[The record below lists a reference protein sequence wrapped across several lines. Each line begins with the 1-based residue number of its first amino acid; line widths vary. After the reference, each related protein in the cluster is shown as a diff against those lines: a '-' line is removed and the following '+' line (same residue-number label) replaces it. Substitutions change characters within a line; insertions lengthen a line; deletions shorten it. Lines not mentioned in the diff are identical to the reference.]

1 MKASR
6 TTPRPTT
13 RQKKNKVY
21 WVIFMKRTL
30 SIFAV
35 LISIFNAAS
44 AQTSDAS
51 RVAANTKSDAPI
63 DLKRVGVAQDE
74 VLALSLDDAIRMA
87 FNNNNEIDL
96 ARDDVKV
103 NEALLRGAEGV
114 YDPIISSR
122 SSFRRN
128 SFRGAGAWNTFSSD
142 VGMVQLIRRGG
153 GSFSPG
159 FTTSRTGNQVVGTN
173 GEFQQSFFNQSS
185 LGVGFTQPLFR
196 NRKIDNN
203 RRQIRIRKKII
214 EQSDTDFR
222 RKAIEKIFL
231 VQRAYWDLVFA
242 LSDQKNRIDNLNLS
256 KENLNK
262 VQMQIDDGAEAPL
275 ARAEVETELANRE
288 VEVFEAERKVAE
300 VENALKQLVLPNMGS
315 VEWGRTFVPTDKPDL
330 DPVRMSLTEAMAEA
344 VNNRPELLR
353 LKHEQEI
360 RAVEIDYFRNQAKP
374 RIDINAGVSLDGF
387 TVKAPS
393 SGASAL
399 IDINSS
405 ATNPDAFLLSQLN
418 LVRND
423 PRLNL
428 GNVSNIPTVPNSVN
442 SPIFGGTFKSMRNLF
457 SPSAA
462 NFSAGVTIEFP
473 LKNKIAEAE
482 LARVDIE
489 RRQVET
495 LRKIQEL
502 QVYAEVRNAL
512 QNVESAAKKMAS
524 TQKARE
530 NAEIQLQGEKDLF
543 DTARSSRFL
552 LFQREN
558 ALVNARNAEISSQV
572 EYSKALAALQQTTST
587 TLRANNI
594 TID

>member
-1 MKASR
+1 
-6 TTPRPTT
+6 
-13 RQKKNKVY
+13 
-21 WVIFMKRTL
+21 MKRML

-51 RVAANTKSDAPI
+51 RVAVNTKPDAPI
-63 DLKRVGVAQDE
+63 DLKRVGVAQDQ
-74 VLALSLDDAIRMA
+74 LLTLSLDEAIRMA
-87 FNNNNEIDL
+87 FDNNNEIDL
-96 ARDDVKV
+96 ARDDVRV

-114 YDPIISSR
+114 YDPIISST

-128 SFRGAGAWNTFSSD
+128 SFRGTKSWNTFSSD
-142 VGMVQLIRRGG
+142 VGALQLIRKGG

-159 FTTSRTGNQVVGTN
+159 FTTSRTGNQVTGTN

-214 EQSDTDFR
+214 EQSDSDFR
-222 RKAIEKIFL
+222 RTSIEKIFR
-231 VQRAYWDLVFA
+231 VQQAYWDLVFA

-256 KENLNK
+256 KENLSR

-300 VENALKQLVLPNMGS
+300 VENALKQLVLPNMAS
-315 VEWGRTFVPTDKPDL
+315 AEWGRTFVPTDKPDL

-344 VNNRPELLR
+344 VNNRPELVR

-360 RAVEIDYFRNQAKP
+360 RAIEIDYFRNQAKP
-374 RIDINAGVSLDGF
+374 RIDFNAGVSLDGF
-387 TVKAPS
+387 TIKTPS
-393 SGASAL
+393 SSGDSSL

-418 LVRND
+418 IVRND

-428 GNVSNIPTVPNSVN
+428 GNVSNIPVVSNSLTG
-442 SPIFGGTFKSMRNLF
+442 PIFGGTFKSMRNLF

-473 LKNKIAEAE
+473 LRNKIAEAE

-489 RRQVET
+489 HRQVET
-495 LRKIQEL
+495 LRKVQEL

-524 TQKARE
+524 TRRARE
-530 NAEIQLQGEKDLF
+530 NAEIQLQGEKVLF

-558 ALVNARNAEISSQV
+558 AVVNARNAEISSQV
-572 EYSKALAALQQTTST
+572 EYNKALAALQQTTST
-587 TLRANNI
+587 TLQANGI